1 MSGQNQQ
8 SLKKLLAG
16 VPQGFLVD
24 SAWLKA
30 NAIGRRSAY
39 DYVAH
44 GWLERLAH
52 GVYRRPT
59 QNTSPSN
66 TVDWK
71 ISLLS
76 VQHIM
81 GYDVHVGGTTALA
94 QHGHSHYL
102 RLGGNAPVWLYGAQ
116 IPNWL
121 KKLQLNVPLQTR
133 STSLFADSALGLE
146 QSNDAEPSSALSDL
160 PWEWSLRLSTPERA
174 ILEALDELPD
184 HESFHNLDMIF
195 ESLTNLRPR
204 KLAVLLKACTKIKV
218 KRLFFVFA
226 DHHNHAWRKYLVPE
240 DFDLG
245 RGDRALIKG
254 GRIHPQ
260 YRIMVPEEFTHPKRE
275 AHNGT

>member
-8 SLKKLLAG
+8 NLKKLLAG

-24 SAWLKA
+24 STWLKA

-59 QNTSPSN
+59 QKTSPSN

-81 GYDVHVGGTTALA
+81 GYNVHVGGTTALVK
-94 QHGHSHYL
+94 HGHSHYL

-121 KKLQLNVPLQTR
+121 KKLPLDAPLQTR

-146 QSNDAEPSSALSDL
+146 QSNDAELSSAPSDL

-204 KLAVLLKACTKIKV
+204 KLAELLKACTKIKV

-226 DHHNHAWRKYLVPE
+226 DHHNHAWRKHLNPE
-240 DFDLG
+240 DFNLG

-260 YRIMVPEEFTHPKRE
+260 YRIMVPEEFTHPKNE
-275 AHNGT
+275 APNGA

>member
-1 MSGQNQQ
+1 MTGLKQQ
-8 SLKKLLAG
+8 SLKNLLAG

-39 DYVAH
+39 DYVTR
-44 GWLERLAH
+44 GWLERLVR

-59 QNTSPSN
+59 SNTAPSN

-71 ISLLS
+71 VSLLS

-81 GYDVHVGGTTALA
+81 GYNVHVGGTTALA

-102 RLGGNAPVWLYGAQ
+102 RLGSNTPVWLYGAQ

-121 KKLQLNVPLQTR
+121 KKLPLNAPLQTR
-133 STSLFADSALGLE
+133 GTTLFAGLTLGIG
-146 QSNDAEPSSALSDL
+146 QSNSAELSAVSSNL
-160 PWEWSLRLSTPERA
+160 PWDWSLRLSTPERA

-184 HESFHNLDMIF
+184 RESFHNLDMIF

-204 KLAVLLKACTKIKV
+204 KLTELLNACTKIKA

-226 DHHNHAWRKYLVPE
+226 DHHNHAWRKHLNPE
-240 DFDLG
+240 DFNLG
-245 RGDRALIKG
+245 HGDRALTKG

-260 YRIMVPEEFTHPKRE
+260 YRIMVPEKFTHPKSE
-275 AHNGT
+275 AP